1 MQSRAA
7 WRAWGCQGKRNSLK
21 SIVWLFAVRLY
32 SAEAILILY
41 HLFSWLPKP
50 TNITWFIAIFL
61 LTLPFC
67 PRGRKPTALFEVTVQ
82 SCQSTAGL
90 LRVNWASASAPAPCF
105 ERGVVLLG
113 GAPRCWKRG
122 SWTTWRDFF
131 SYFQFQKRMT
141 ATQIYKILKHSN
153 LKGFK
158 YCM

>member
-67 PRGRKPTALFEVTVQ
+67 PRGGKPTALFEVTVQ

-90 LRVNWASASAPAPCF
+90 LRVNWASASAPSPCF

-113 GAPRCWKRG
+113 GSTSLLKERELNHLERL
-122 SWTTWRDFF
+122 FF
-131 SYFQFQKRMT
+131 IFSISKENDSYSD
-141 ATQIYKILKHSN
+141 L
-153 LKGFK
+153 
-158 YCM
+158 